1 MDLFLKSRRSYK
13 NISQHKSY
21 FSDSKR
27 INMLNIINHIQFSYY
42 SSYILVQDANIH
54 LLTLILKFLFSTDFI
69 IKSYHKER

>member
-42 SSYILVQDANIH
+42 SSYTF
-54 LLTLILKFLFSTDFI
+54 LLFKLCNELYNQRVVIRFVLSFTINT
-69 IKSYHKER
+69 

>member
-42 SSYILVQDANIH
+42 SSYFNIN
-54 LLTLILKFLFSTDFI
+54 TSVIINKILKINELN
-69 IKSYHKER
+69 